1 MLSTMMRVF
10 KDKRYAQKYK
20 EFSYK
25 EDVDVTAGKHG
36 GKNAFVVGETEWK
49 VHVYFPSGRVATLD
63 KCDVCGDH
71 KRALDRASTKVA
83 RSTTHAEIVEIIDD
97 TVKTVNTVKTE
108 PSLYSS
114 STARDLT
121 SKGGLVDSIE
131 TDTECAL
138 RLLMVC
144 FERQGISPTSTD
156 AYKIFRDFAEAYS
169 TDE

>member
-25 EDVDVTAGKHG
+25 EDVDITAGKYG
-36 GKNAFVVGETEWK
+36 GKTGFVVGETDWK
-49 VHVYFPSGRVATLD
+49 VHVCFPNGRVVTLD

-71 KRALDRASTKVA
+71 KRALDCASTQVA
-83 RSTTHAEIVEIIDD
+83 RSTTHAEIVEIVDN
-97 TVKTVNTVKTE
+97 TAKTVNTVRSE
-108 PSLYSS
+108 RSLYSA

-121 SKGGLVDSIE
+121 SKGGLVE
-131 TDTECAL
+131 GVQTDTECAL

-144 FERQGISPTSTD
+144 FERQRISPTS
-156 AYKIFRDFAEAYS
+156 AAAEKIFRDFAEAYS
-169 TDE
+169 SEP